1 MKHRPRIL
9 VVEHEADDPPAWFGV
24 WLEDAG
30 CHLHVCQ
37 PWAGDEMPTDLTGYD
52 GLLVM
57 GGWMS
62 AHHDA
67 EVAWLSR
74 VKELLREAAA
84 DSVPAFGI
92 CLGHQVAA
100 VALGGT
106 VVKNPAGQ
114 QLGLLLTGW
123 TDAAAEDPLFAA
135 AATPRRGIH
144 WNSDIVSELPAGAVL
159 MARAPSGEIQAARF
173 ADTVWGVQWH
183 PEIDEPLLR
192 RWVEEEPDQPRQ
204 AGVDPEAVLAEADA
218 ARAELDAAWRPLADQ
233 FASLVAAYAALAG
246 RR

>member
-1 MKHRPRIL
+1 MSSRPRIL

-30 CHLHVCQ
+30 CDLHVRS
-37 PWAGDEMPTDLTGYD
+37 PWAGDELPAGLAAHD

-67 EVAWLSR
+67 EVHWLAA
-74 VKELLREAAA
+74 VKELMREAAR
-84 DSVPAFGI
+84 DGVPTLGI

-100 VALGGT
+100 VALGGAVT
-106 VVKNPAGQ
+106 RNP
-114 QLGLLLTGW
+114 LGYQIGLVDVGW
-123 TDAAAEDPLFAA
+123 SEAAADDPVFG
-135 AATPRRGIH
+135 AATTARRGTH
-144 WNSDIVSELPAGAVL
+144 WNGDIVTELPPGATV
-159 MARAPSGEIQAARF
+159 MATSPRGEIQAARH

-192 RWVEEEPDQPRQ
+192 RWVDEAPDEPAA
-204 AGVDPEAVLAEADA
+204 AGLDAERMLAEVEA
-218 ARAELDAAWRPLADQ
+218 ARAELEAAWRPLAER
-233 FASLVAAYAALAG
+233 FASVVSAAATVRA
-246 RR
+246 R